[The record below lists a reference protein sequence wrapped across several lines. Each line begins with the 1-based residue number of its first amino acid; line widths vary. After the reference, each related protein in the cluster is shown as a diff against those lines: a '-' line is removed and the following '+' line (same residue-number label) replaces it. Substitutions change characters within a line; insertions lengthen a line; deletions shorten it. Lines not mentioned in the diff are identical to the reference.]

1 MLISGPK
8 GKVFQ
13 NKGGTSSIARCC
25 EVGQDGIIGIPVA
38 RTDYKILCYI
48 LVTCYPCHIL
58 RSLRVLFFHV
68 LDVSL

>member
-25 EVGQDGIIGIPVA
+25 EVGQDGIIGIGKRKVVA
-38 RTDYKILCYI
+38 SFEKIDFFGV
-48 LVTCYPCHIL
+48 LVVEARL
-58 RSLRVLFFHV
+58 K
-68 LDVSL
+68 